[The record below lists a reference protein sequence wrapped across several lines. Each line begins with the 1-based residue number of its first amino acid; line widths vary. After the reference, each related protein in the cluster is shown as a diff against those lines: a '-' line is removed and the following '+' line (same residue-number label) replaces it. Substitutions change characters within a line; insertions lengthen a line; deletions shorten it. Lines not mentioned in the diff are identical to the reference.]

1 MKVSTW
7 LKGRFATMSQT
18 PRRNLRSLR
27 ARLWLGVGSLLMLSL
42 FSSILAIW
50 RGGREAAQLSRIVD
64 GNNQRL
70 EAAHLLRGAAQS
82 VTVQQRTLIALT
94 DPEELKDAKQRV
106 DRAVASY
113 RSAEQAL
120 AAALEGDEPAL
131 AALRDELTRVRD
143 ASSRLVPVQELAMK
157 TALDGGGA
165 DSALSLLLTI
175 EGAHQQWEQ
184 GIEKILNAVSSA
196 NQREA
201 AQARQRNEIAGRVLV
216 SVSVT
221 VLVLG
226 IGMSIGLI
234 RLVMRPIAAAV
245 NLSERIAEGALD
257 NAVPSDATNEFGRLL
272 AAIGSMQQRLRD
284 AVAGLRQSAQSV
296 DAASREIGNGSQ
308 DLSKRTERTAAN
320 LQETS
325 ATLRALSEG
334 VSLSAGIAEE
344 ARMLAASARAEA
356 RGGQQAMAR
365 LAVGMEHIATAA
377 RRITDIVQTID
388 GIAFQTNILSLN
400 AAVEAARAG
409 EAGRGFAVVAGEV
422 RLLAQRAAEAAGQ
435 IRALSTEAT
444 ASVDGGRKGTR
455 DAESTVG
462 GIVDLADR
470 LAAIVSSVSESA
482 GRQKEAL
489 SSIDDTMMRLE
500 NLTQRDAAFVEEL
513 AAAAG
518 TLQHSATHLSAEF
531 SRFRLG
537 GDHHAVSLTSQSEA
551 RRTK

>member
-1 MKVSTW
+1 
-7 LKGRFATMSQT
+7 
-18 PRRNLRSLR
+18 
-27 ARLWLGVGSLLMLSL
+27 
-42 FSSILAIW
+42 
-50 RGGREAAQLSRIVD
+50 
-64 GNNQRL
+64 
-70 EAAHLLRGAAQS
+70 
-82 VTVQQRTLIALT
+82 
-94 DPEELKDAKQRV
+94 
-106 DRAVASY
+106 
-113 RSAEQAL
+113 
-120 AAALEGDEPAL
+120 
-131 AALRDELTRVRD
+131 
-143 ASSRLVPVQELAMK
+143 
-157 TALDGGGA
+157 
-165 DSALSLLLTI
+165 
-175 EGAHQQWEQ
+175 
-184 GIEKILNAVSSA
+184 
-196 NQREA
+196 
-201 AQARQRNEIAGRVLV
+201 
-216 SVSVT
+216 
-221 VLVLG
+221 
-226 IGMSIGLI
+226 
-234 RLVMRPIAAAV
+234 
-245 NLSERIAEGALD
+245 
-257 NAVPSDATNEFGRLL
+257 
-272 AAIGSMQQRLRD
+272 MQQRLRD

-344 ARMLAASARAEA
+344 ARRLAASARAEA

-462 GIVDLADR
+462 GIVELADR

-537 GDHHAVSLTSQSEA
+537 GDHHAVSLTSPSEA